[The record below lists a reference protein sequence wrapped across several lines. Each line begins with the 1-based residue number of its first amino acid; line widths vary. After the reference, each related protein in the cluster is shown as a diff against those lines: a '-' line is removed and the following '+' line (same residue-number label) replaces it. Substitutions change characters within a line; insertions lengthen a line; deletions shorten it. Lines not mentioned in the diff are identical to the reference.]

1 MTSKTNTTTRVL
13 LKNARLAF
21 PQLFEPR
28 IDPDSGRKSYGAA
41 FIIPPDHPQIEEIHN
56 AMDAAGK
63 AKWADK
69 WPAQKKVLEKQDRL
83 ALHDGDIKAK
93 YAGYEGNLYINAN
106 SSEDS
111 PPTVVD
117 RARNLIGRN
126 SGVIYPGCYV
136 NVSLEFWAQKDHPK
150 GGSRVN
156 AQLRGVQFFKDGEA
170 FSAGRPANTEEFE
183 DMSDGSDGIDAG
195 DFA

>member
-1 MTSKTNTTTRVL
+1 MATTKTTTPATRVL

-28 IDPDSGRKSYGAA
+28 TDPDSGRASYGAA
-41 FIIPPDHPQIEEIHN
+41 FIIPPDHPQIAEIQA
-56 AMDAAGK
+56 AMDAAGR
-63 AKWADK
+63 AKWGDK
-69 WPAQKKVLEKQDRL
+69 WPAQKKALEKQDRL
-83 ALHDGDIKAK
+83 ALHDGDIKSK

-106 SSEDS
+106 CSVDA

-117 RARNLIGRN
+117 RARNPIGRA

-136 NVSLEFWAQKDHPK
+136 NASLDFWAQKDHPK

-156 AQLRGVQFFKDGEA
+156 AQLRGVQFYKDGEP
-170 FSAGRPANTEEFE
+170 FSAGRPADADEFE
-183 DMSDGSDGIDAG
+183 DVSDGSDAD

>member
-1 MTSKTNTTTRVL
+1 MTDKTNSATRVL
-13 LKNARLAF
+13 LKNVRLAF

-41 FIIPPDHPQIEEIHN
+41 FLFSWDHPQLDEIHR
-56 AMDAAGK
+56 AMDAAGR
-63 AKWADK
+63 AKWGDK

-93 YAGYEGNLYINAN
+93 YAGYEGHVYINA
-106 SSEDS
+106 SCGEGS

-117 RARNLIGRN
+117 RARNLISR
-126 SGVIYPGCYV
+126 SDGVIYAGCYV
-136 NVSLEFWAQKDHPK
+136 NASLDFWAQKDHPK
-150 GGSRVN
+150 GGSRIN

-170 FSAGRPANTEEFE
+170 FSAGRPADANEFE
-183 DMSDGSDGIDAG
+183 DMSDGSDAD
-195 DFA
+195 DFI